1 MTAILIVVI
10 VSSVGTYLLLGSHAA
25 SPYAS
30 ITTDKGTLANG
41 ATAQSCTGSSD
52 GSCVR
57 FGGTQTQGTGSINPS
72 PDLPSSVSPNGG
84 SWSVAYGDAFNA
96 PLLNTPQA
104 SGASVVDNTWYP
116 GTGSGTDPCIN
127 HTASSSH
134 GMELMN
140 CSKVS
145 VDSQGLELTCTYTP
159 GIASG
164 KNYQCGE
171 VQGEQSNLGSAYK
184 LFHWTPGHGETWVFQ
199 TVAKFPHNTGEED
212 VGFWSFG
219 DPTWTDEFD
228 FFESWGWTGQV
239 NAGYTTTSNGT
250 VWVYD
255 TNPVNNIEGYKVYP
269 FDPSAAFHTY
279 TTVIYPNNTYSEY
292 IDGQLQTGNYGYGN
306 GVIGPPPS
314 FQQVPMGLILQYEL
328 QYDNAGTN
336 PSAGFLSGSRN
347 FSIQSVSV
355 YQDGAH
361 ANQDIINGG
370 LAPGTTVR

>member
-1 MTAILIVVI
+1 
-10 VSSVGTYLLLGSHAA
+10 
-25 SPYAS
+25 
-30 ITTDKGTLANG
+30 
-41 ATAQSCTGSSD
+41 
-52 GSCVR
+52 
-57 FGGTQTQGTGSINPS
+57 
-72 PDLPSSVSPNGG
+72 
-84 SWSVAYGDAFNA
+84 
-96 PLLNTPQA
+96 
-104 SGASVVDNTWYP
+104 
-116 GTGSGTDPCIN
+116 
-127 HTASSSH
+127 
-134 GMELMN
+134 MELN
-140 CSKVS
+140 ICSHVS
-145 VDSQGLELTCTYTP
+145 VDSQGLEINCQYTP
-159 GIASG
+159 GIATG
-164 KNYQCGE
+164 KNYTCGQ
-171 VQGEQSNLGSAYK
+171 VQGEIPNAGSAYK

-199 TVAKFPHNTGEED
+199 TVAKFPPNTGEED

-255 TNPVNNIEGYKVYP
+255 TNPVHNIEGYEVYP

-347 FSIQSVSV
+347 FSIRSVSV

-361 ANQDIINGG
+361 AGQDITDGG
-370 LAPGTTVR
+370 LAPGTTVK